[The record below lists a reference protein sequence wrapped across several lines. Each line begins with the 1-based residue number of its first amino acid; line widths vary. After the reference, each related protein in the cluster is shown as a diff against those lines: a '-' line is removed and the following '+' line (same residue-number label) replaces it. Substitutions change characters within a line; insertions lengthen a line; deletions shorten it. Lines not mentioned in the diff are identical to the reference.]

1 MAAESEPLKNQVVE
15 PEACG
20 ICSDRFTA
28 IIRKKTTCKYCH
40 ASTCSKCVEQ
50 YLLTRHE
57 DAHCLHCRVNYNDA
71 TLHDICT
78 RTYLQQTY
86 FKHRQEVLI
95 NRERAN
101 LPLLQE
107 QARRERR
114 QRDRWVQEGVINKR
128 IAELK
133 QKRDLIQSE
142 HHKLYVLTYG
152 AQRVQGDAQKE
163 RLIALQEYMD
173 QMEELQVRI
182 REERRLLYDIRYAYL
197 AGAGAAAT
205 GDDDKKE
212 EEKKKFVRRCTR
224 DGCQGFLSTAWKC
237 GLCEWHSCSK
247 CFAVKGHAHDAPHEC
262 KKEDVETADL
272 IKKDCKPCPKC
283 GEFIEKSSGCF
294 APDTSILCW
303 NGHTKMS
310 QDIQVGDELIGD
322 DGTKRTVIDT
332 ISGEDMMY
340 QVTQNN
346 GMSYTVNSKHTLV
359 LKLSGEKNIYWN
371 SKEKTWNVRWFDR
384 TNLCIKSKKIRETSE
399 KSKEDALLEMEE
411 FKKTLVFTDEIH
423 ITIDKYMTLSPP
435 TKKGLVG
442 FKSDGI
448 HWEKKNVPLDPYLM
462 GVYIGD
468 GINDGMSFAINAPSD
483 PEILEYIL
491 QWAEEHNCEVV
502 HDDIY
507 RFRVRRREN
516 KNNKQL
522 AIGHGATSETC
533 KGCQIKPSGFCDR
546 PIVLYNDE
554 HTMVRKNPLREILE
568 NYEMVGSKKKIPQE
582 YIVNDRSTRLQLLAG
597 IIDTDGHLN
606 KMNDGKRAQIVSSN
620 HDLANQIVFLSRS
633 LGFITSICSVSKK
646 GVCFKKGGE
655 KKDYNDHYN
664 INISGNISEIPT
676 RILRKKCE
684 DSSPNKDMLRTSIH
698 VQELGMGKYYGWSID
713 GNRRFL
719 LSDTTIVKNCDQ
731 MFCISCQTP
740 FSWITGKIVTSG
752 PIHNPHYYEWMRR
765 TGGAVPRNPA
775 DVPCGGFPGAWEL
788 VRFPRGMKRNIANI
802 FYEFHRVCV
811 ELQEMSTRQYRTHI
825 DQAPLNQLNV
835 KFLLGEMD
843 EKKWGRLLAVHE
855 KKRKRDAEIQE
866 VLGAFRMVA
875 VELINRVQHYHD
887 GLRPFS
893 ELPIPAAEKFLINL
907 NVQIQ
912 ELITMIN
919 DALRTTSITHS
930 YSVPYINIVWN
941 EKEQFN
947 YYRALTKNFKGE
959 GKKPRVKKEAKAAE
973 DDSKS
978 DDSDSDND
986 SVATESIAEVIPQDP
1001 FRNDHIQDENEQLQ
1015 RAIAN
1020 SLDGT
1025 YYHEA
1030 R

>member
-28 IIRKKTTCKYCH
+28 IIRKKTTCKFCH

-107 QARRERR
+107 QALREKR
-114 QRDRWVQEGVINKR
+114 QRERWVQEGVINKR

-182 REERRLLYDIRYAYL
+182 REEKRLLYDIRYSTIVGA
-197 AGAGAAAT
+197 AGAGT
-205 GDDDKKE
+205 TVNDDKKE

-247 CFAVKGHAHDAPHEC
+247 CFAVKGHAHDVAHEC
-262 KKEDVETADL
+262 KKEDVETAEL

-283 GEFIEKSSGCF
+283 GEFIEKSSGC
-294 APDTSILCW
+294 
-303 NGHTKMS
+303 
-310 QDIQVGDELIGD
+310 
-322 DGTKRTVIDT
+322 
-332 ISGEDMMY
+332 
-340 QVTQNN
+340 
-346 GMSYTVNSKHTLV
+346 
-359 LKLSGEKNIYWN
+359 
-371 SKEKTWNVRWFDR
+371 
-384 TNLCIKSKKIRETSE
+384 
-399 KSKEDALLEMEE
+399 
-411 FKKTLVFTDEIH
+411 
-423 ITIDKYMTLSPP
+423 
-435 TKKGLVG
+435 
-442 FKSDGI
+442 
-448 HWEKKNVPLDPYLM
+448 
-462 GVYIGD
+462 
-468 GINDGMSFAINAPSD
+468 
-483 PEILEYIL
+483 
-491 QWAEEHNCEVV
+491 
-502 HDDIY
+502 
-507 RFRVRRREN
+507 
-516 KNNKQL
+516 
-522 AIGHGATSETC
+522 
-533 KGCQIKPSGFCDR
+533 
-546 PIVLYNDE
+546 
-554 HTMVRKNPLREILE
+554 
-568 NYEMVGSKKKIPQE
+568 
-582 YIVNDRSTRLQLLAG
+582 
-597 IIDTDGHLN
+597 
-606 KMNDGKRAQIVSSN
+606 
-620 HDLANQIVFLSRS
+620 
-633 LGFITSICSVSKK
+633 
-646 GVCFKKGGE
+646 
-655 KKDYNDHYN
+655 
-664 INISGNISEIPT
+664 
-676 RILRKKCE
+676 
-684 DSSPNKDMLRTSIH
+684 
-698 VQELGMGKYYGWSID
+698 
-713 GNRRFL
+713 
-719 LSDTTIVKNCDQ
+719 DQ

-740 FSWITGKIVTSG
+740 FSWVTGKIVTSG

-775 DVPCGGFPGAWEL
+775 DVPCGGFPGGWEL
-788 VRFPRGMKRNIANI
+788 VRFPRGIKRNIANI

-811 ELQEMSTRQYRTHI
+811 ELQDMSTRQYRTHI

-887 GLRPFS
+887 ERVRGFG
-893 ELPIPAAEKFLINL
+893 ELPIPAAEKFLVDL

-959 GKKPRVKKEAKAAE
+959 GKKLRVKKEKAEE

-978 DDSDSDND
+978 DNESDDE
-986 SVATESIAEVIPQDP
+986 SVATESVTEVVPQDP
-1001 FRNDHIQDENEQLQ
+1001 FRNDHIQEDEQLQ
-1015 RAIAN
+1015 QAIVN
-1020 SLDGT
+1020 SLLRGAYDNGF
-1025 YYHEA
+1025 
-1030 R
+1030 RR

>member
-1 MAAESEPLKNQVVE
+1 MTAESEPLKNQVVE
-15 PEACG
+15 PELCG
-20 ICSDRFTA
+20 ICSDRFTV
-28 IIRKKTTCKYCH
+28 ILRKKTTCKFCH

-101 LPLLQE
+101 LPLLQD
-107 QARRERR
+107 QARREKQ
-114 QRDRWVQEGVINKR
+114 QRERWAQEGIINKR

-133 QKRDLIQSE
+133 LKQNDIQSE

-152 AQRVQGDAQKE
+152 PQRVQGAAHAE

-173 QMEELQVRI
+173 RMEDLRERI
-182 REERRLLYDIRYAYL
+182 RQEKRLLYDIRYSLTVA
-197 AGAGAAAT
+197 AGGAAAGAT
-205 GDDDKKE
+205 GDDKKE

-262 KKEDVETADL
+262 KKEDLETAEL

-283 GEFIEKSSGCF
+283 GEFIEKSSG
-294 APDTSILCW
+294 
-303 NGHTKMS
+303 
-310 QDIQVGDELIGD
+310 
-322 DGTKRTVIDT
+322 
-332 ISGEDMMY
+332 
-340 QVTQNN
+340 
-346 GMSYTVNSKHTLV
+346 
-359 LKLSGEKNIYWN
+359 
-371 SKEKTWNVRWFDR
+371 
-384 TNLCIKSKKIRETSE
+384 
-399 KSKEDALLEMEE
+399 
-411 FKKTLVFTDEIH
+411 
-423 ITIDKYMTLSPP
+423 
-435 TKKGLVG
+435 
-442 FKSDGI
+442 
-448 HWEKKNVPLDPYLM
+448 
-462 GVYIGD
+462 
-468 GINDGMSFAINAPSD
+468 
-483 PEILEYIL
+483 
-491 QWAEEHNCEVV
+491 
-502 HDDIY
+502 
-507 RFRVRRREN
+507 
-516 KNNKQL
+516 
-522 AIGHGATSETC
+522 
-533 KGCQIKPSGFCDR
+533 
-546 PIVLYNDE
+546 
-554 HTMVRKNPLREILE
+554 
-568 NYEMVGSKKKIPQE
+568 
-582 YIVNDRSTRLQLLAG
+582 
-597 IIDTDGHLN
+597 
-606 KMNDGKRAQIVSSN
+606 
-620 HDLANQIVFLSRS
+620 
-633 LGFITSICSVSKK
+633 
-646 GVCFKKGGE
+646 
-655 KKDYNDHYN
+655 
-664 INISGNISEIPT
+664 
-676 RILRKKCE
+676 
-684 DSSPNKDMLRTSIH
+684 
-698 VQELGMGKYYGWSID
+698 
-713 GNRRFL
+713 
-719 LSDTTIVKNCDQ
+719 CDQ

-775 DVPCGGFPGAWEL
+775 DVPCGGFPAGYEL

-802 FYEFHRVCV
+802 FYEFHRVCM
-811 ELQEMSTRQYRTHI
+811 ELQDMSTRQYRTHI

-875 VELINRVQHYHD
+875 VELINRVQHYRD
-887 GLRPFS
+887 ERVRSFG
-893 ELPIPAAEKFLINL
+893 ELPIPAAEKFIVDL

-919 DALRTTSITHS
+919 DALRTTSITHA

-947 YYRALTKNFKGE
+947 CYRALTKNFKGE
-959 GKKPRVKKEAKAAE
+959 GKKPRVKKEANAEANAE

-978 DDSDSDND
+978 DNDSDDE
-986 SVATESIAEVIPQDP
+986 SVVAESVAEVIPHDP
-1001 FRNDHIQDENEQLQ
+1001 FRHDHIQDENEQLQ
-1015 RAIAN
+1015 QAIAN
-1020 SLDGT
+1020 SLRST
-1025 YYHEA
+1025 YH

>member
-1 MAAESEPLKNQVVE
+1 
-15 PEACG
+15 
-20 ICSDRFTA
+20 
-28 IIRKKTTCKYCH
+28 
-40 ASTCSKCVEQ
+40 VEQ

-107 QARRERR
+107 QALREKR
-114 QRDRWVQEGVINKR
+114 QRERWVQEGVINKR

-163 RLIALQEYMD
+163 RLIVLQEYMD

-182 REERRLLYDIRYAYL
+182 REEKRLLYDIRYAYL
-197 AGAGAAAT
+197 AGAGAAAGVT
-205 GDDDKKE
+205 GDDKKE

-247 CFAVKGHAHDAPHEC
+247 CFAVKGHAHDAAHEC
-262 KKEDVETADL
+262 KKEDVDTAEL
-272 IKKDCKPCPKC
+272 IKKDCKACPKC
-283 GEFIEKSSGCF
+283 GEFIEKSSG
-294 APDTSILCW
+294 
-303 NGHTKMS
+303 
-310 QDIQVGDELIGD
+310 
-322 DGTKRTVIDT
+322 
-332 ISGEDMMY
+332 
-340 QVTQNN
+340 
-346 GMSYTVNSKHTLV
+346 
-359 LKLSGEKNIYWN
+359 
-371 SKEKTWNVRWFDR
+371 
-384 TNLCIKSKKIRETSE
+384 
-399 KSKEDALLEMEE
+399 
-411 FKKTLVFTDEIH
+411 
-423 ITIDKYMTLSPP
+423 
-435 TKKGLVG
+435 
-442 FKSDGI
+442 
-448 HWEKKNVPLDPYLM
+448 
-462 GVYIGD
+462 
-468 GINDGMSFAINAPSD
+468 
-483 PEILEYIL
+483 
-491 QWAEEHNCEVV
+491 
-502 HDDIY
+502 
-507 RFRVRRREN
+507 
-516 KNNKQL
+516 
-522 AIGHGATSETC
+522 
-533 KGCQIKPSGFCDR
+533 
-546 PIVLYNDE
+546 
-554 HTMVRKNPLREILE
+554 
-568 NYEMVGSKKKIPQE
+568 
-582 YIVNDRSTRLQLLAG
+582 
-597 IIDTDGHLN
+597 
-606 KMNDGKRAQIVSSN
+606 
-620 HDLANQIVFLSRS
+620 
-633 LGFITSICSVSKK
+633 
-646 GVCFKKGGE
+646 
-655 KKDYNDHYN
+655 
-664 INISGNISEIPT
+664 
-676 RILRKKCE
+676 
-684 DSSPNKDMLRTSIH
+684 
-698 VQELGMGKYYGWSID
+698 
-713 GNRRFL
+713 
-719 LSDTTIVKNCDQ
+719 CDQ

-740 FSWITGKIVTSG
+740 FSWITGKIVISG

-765 TGGAVPRNPA
+765 TGGAVPRNPT
-775 DVPCGGFPGAWEL
+775 DVPCGGFPGGWEL

-835 KFLLGEMD
+835 KFLLGELD

-887 GLRPFS
+887 ERVRGFG
-893 ELPIPAAEKFLINL
+893 ELPIPAAEKFLVDL

-959 GKKPRVKKEAKAAE
+959 GKKPRVKKEAKATE

-978 DDSDSDND
+978 DDDSDD
-986 SVATESIAEVIPQDP
+986 ESVATEVIPQDP

-1015 RAIAN
+1015 QAIAN

-1025 YYHEA
+1025 YYHGS